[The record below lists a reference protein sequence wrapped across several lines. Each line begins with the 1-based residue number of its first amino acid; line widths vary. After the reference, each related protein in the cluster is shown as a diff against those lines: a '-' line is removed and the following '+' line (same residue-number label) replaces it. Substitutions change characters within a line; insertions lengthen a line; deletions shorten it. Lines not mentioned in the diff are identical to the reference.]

1 MPIYVFSLPVSHRYG
16 TEFCSANEG
25 LMTFFRLLV
34 LNVELLTSMHFT
46 SVTIIATCHQN
57 YNQ

>member
-1 MPIYVFSLPVSHRYG
+1 
-16 TEFCSANEG
+16 
-25 LMTFFRLLV
+25 MTFFRLLV